1 MKCEIC
7 KKDSSWCDCDE
18 LLYKKMIE
26 YVVIPCLVIEELQEQ
41 KNKYLLLAAD
51 FDNYRK
57 RTAKEYQDLQ
67 KSAGKDILYSLLDVL
82 DDCDRAEK
90 SLETNGVSIIF
101 NKLRTTLNSKG
112 LKPFDSIGEVF
123 DVDKHEAISELSAG
137 SEMRGKV
144 IDEVMKGY
152 YLNDKIIRYA
162 KVVVGV

>member
-1 MKCEIC
+1 MENV
-7 KKDSSWCDCDE
+7 E
-18 LLYKKMIE
+18 E
-26 YVVIPCLVIEELQEQ
+26 VVIDELQEQ

-51 FDNYRK
+51 FDNYKK
-57 RTAKEYQDLQ
+57 RTAKEYNDLQ
-67 KSAGKDILYSLLDVL
+67 KSAGKDILFSLLDIL

-112 LKPFDSIGEVF
+112 LKPFDSIGAPF
-123 DVDKHEAISELSAG
+123 DVDKHEAISELNAG

>member
-1 MKCEIC
+1 MENV
-7 KKDSSWCDCDE
+7 E
-18 LLYKKMIE
+18 NVE
-26 YVVIPCLVIEELQEQ
+26 EVVIDELQEQ

-67 KSAGKDILYSLLDVL
+67 KSASKDILSSLLDVL

-112 LKPFDSIGEVF
+112 LKPFESIGEVF

>member
-1 MKCEIC
+1 MENV
-7 KKDSSWCDCDE
+7 E
-18 LLYKKMIE
+18 E
-26 YVVIPCLVIEELQEQ
+26 VVIDELQEQ

-67 KSAGKDILYSLLDVL
+67 KSAGKD
-82 DDCDRAEK
+82 K

>member
-1 MKCEIC
+1 MEK
-7 KKDSSWCDCDE
+7 
-18 LLYKKMIE
+18 IE
-26 YVVIPCLVIEELQEQ
+26 VEEVVIDELQEQ

-51 FDNYRK
+51 FDNFRK

-67 KSAGKDILYSLLDVL
+67 KSAGKDILISLLDIL

-90 SLETNGVSIIF
+90 EFSKNEEFSASTQANGISLIF
-101 NKLRTTLNSKG
+101 NKLRTTLGSKG
-112 LKPFDSIGEVF
+112 LTPFNSIGEVF
-123 DVDKHEAISELSAG
+123 DVDKHEAITELNAG
-137 SEMRGKV
+137 PENKGKV